1 MPFASSL
8 LVFAIDVI
16 VRLLVLTLRFRIHDR
31 AGVLGT
37 NEPRLIWLFWH
48 NRLLVVPHLLN
59 RYLRERKGCA
69 LTSASK
75 DGEILARFLAGCHI
89 HPIRGSSSRRGATA
103 MRELIRMIENGYD
116 AAITPD
122 GPRGPRYHMNP
133 GPILLAQ
140 RTAAKVMPIRA
151 HYSRYWSLKS
161 WDAFQVPKPFARV
174 EITLLPLQ
182 TVASTASTEAFEQE
196 RLRLEALLRATQ
208 ADVEHTRISEPV
220 PLRK

>member
-1 MPFASSL
+1 MPFGTSL
-8 LVFAIDVI
+8 LVFAIDCVA
-16 VRLLVLTLRFRIHDR
+16 RLLVLTLRFRIDDR

-59 RYLRERKGCA
+59 HYLRERKGCA

-75 DGEILARFLAGCHI
+75 DGEIVARFLAGRRI
-89 HPIRGSSSRRGATA
+89 EPIRGSSSRRGVIA

-133 GPILLAQ
+133 GPVLLAQ
-140 RTAAKVMPIRA
+140 RTVAKIMPIHIYYAR
-151 HYSRYWSLKS
+151 HWSLKS
-161 WDAFQVPKPFARV
+161 WDAFQIPKPFSRV
-174 EITLLPLQ
+174 DITLLPLE
-182 TVASTASTEAFEQE
+182 TITATPTPEAFEQE
-196 RLRLEALLRATQ
+196 RARLESLMQSDNNEVVSTAVQETAAT
-208 ADVEHTRISEPV
+208 
-220 PLRK
+220 